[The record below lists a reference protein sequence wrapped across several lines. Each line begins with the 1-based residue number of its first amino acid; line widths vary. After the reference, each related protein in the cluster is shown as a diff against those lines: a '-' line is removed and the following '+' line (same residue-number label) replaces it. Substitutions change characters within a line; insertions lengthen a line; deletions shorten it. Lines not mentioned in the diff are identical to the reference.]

1 VEAGLI
7 AAARRSAAQEDD
19 LGVDAAVAEGVLDAR
34 EPPPALDLRED
45 WHDVAD
51 QGRTNSCVGWALA
64 DSVLRWQFVKAGR
77 LAPAAKLS
85 PRFVWM
91 ASKEFDQRIDYP
103 STFLEEDGTSLKAG
117 LDVARRYG
125 LALESELPWDRGF
138 ATGSPEAFYASARAR
153 RISRYFNLGDDTVD
167 RHGCFDAWRRWM
179 HQRGPVLVLLAIDR
193 GLGAPGPLLSGF
205 DRASAQH
212 SHAVALVAY
221 APERFVVRSSWG
233 TGWGEG
239 GYAEMDLDY
248 AAEAIIESYGVV
260 I

>member
-19 LGVDAAVAEGVLDAR
+19 LGVDAAEAEGILDAR
-34 EPPPALDLRED
+34 EPPAALDLREG

-64 DSVLRWQFVKAGR
+64 DSVLRWQLVKAGR
-77 LAPAAKLS
+77 LAPAEKLS
-85 PRFVWM
+85 ARFLWM

-103 STFLEEDGTSLKAG
+103 STFLDEDGTSLKAG
-117 LDVARRYG
+117 LDVARKYG
-125 LALESELPWDRGF
+125 LALETELPWDRGF
-138 ATGSPEAFYASARAR
+138 ATGSPEAFYASAGAR

-167 RHGCFDAWRRWM
+167 RHGCFGAWRRWM

-193 GLGAPGPLLSGF
+193 QLGAPGPLLSGF
-205 DRASAQH
+205 DRASVQH
-212 SHAVALVAY
+212 SHAAALVAY
-221 APERFVVRSSWG
+221 TPERFVVRSSWG
-233 TGWGEG
+233 TGWGDG